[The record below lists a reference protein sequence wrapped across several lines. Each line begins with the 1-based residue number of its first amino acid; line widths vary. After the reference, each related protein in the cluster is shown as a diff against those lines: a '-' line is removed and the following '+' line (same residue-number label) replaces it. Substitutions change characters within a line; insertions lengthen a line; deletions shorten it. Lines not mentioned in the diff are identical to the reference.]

1 MREASEM
8 RFDLQVISSWIEPGS
23 RVLDLGCGR
32 GDLLLHLQHGKQVR
46 GVGIELDED
55 KAAFCISQGLSV
67 LHGDFIEEVSD
78 YPENH
83 FDYIVLSQTL
93 QQVYDPEK
101 LLQVLLTVGS
111 KVIVSF
117 PNFSHWRVRL
127 QLLLT
132 GAAPRNE
139 QFPYEWHNTPNIR
152 IITLKDFRI
161 FVRRIHGVILKKVAI
176 SSHHHETRGAVVS
189 RLPNWRSTYGIFMIA
204 GGSKAAPSG
213 WDPNWSAAEAGEEA
227 GK

>member
-1 MREASEM
+1 MSGMEGM
-8 RFDLQVISSWIEPGS
+8 RFDLQVISSWIKPGS

-32 GDLLLHLQHGKQVR
+32 GDLLFYLQHEKQVR

-55 KAAFCISQGLSV
+55 NAAFCISRGLSV
-67 LHGDFIEEVSD
+67 LHGDFIEEVAD

-83 FDYIVLSQTL
+83 FDCIVLSQTL

-101 LLQVLLTVGS
+101 LLTALLSVS
-111 KVIVSF
+111 SRVIVSF

-127 QLLLT
+127 QLLFT

-161 FVRRIHGVILKKVAI
+161 FVRRIHGIILKKVAI
-176 SSHHHETRGAVVS
+176 SSHHHETQGKIVS
-189 RLPNWRSTYGIFMIA
+189 RFPNWRSTYGIFMIS
-204 GGSKAAPSG
+204 GGRKAAG
-213 WDPNWSAAEAGEEA
+213 HEERAAEEEI
-227 GK
+227 

>member
-1 MREASEM
+1 MSETAAM
-8 RFDLQVISSWIEPGS
+8 RFDLQVISSWIQPGS

-32 GDLLLHLQHGKQVR
+32 GDLLFYLQHKQQVR

-55 KAAFCISQGLSV
+55 KAAFCISRGLSV
-67 LHGDFIEEVSD
+67 LHGDFIEEVAD

-93 QQVYDPEK
+93 QQVYTPEK
-101 LLQVLLTVGS
+101 LLPALLSVGS

-139 QFPYEWHNTPNIR
+139 QFPYEWYNTPNIR

-161 FVRRIHGVILKKVAI
+161 FVRKINGTILKQVAI
-176 SSHHHETRGAVVS
+176 SSHHHETQGEIVS
-189 RLPNWRSTYGIFMIA
+189 HLPNWRSTYGIFMIA
-204 GGSKAAPSG
+204 GEMQPRVR
-213 WDPNWSAAEAGEEA
+213 GE
-227 GK
+227 

>member
-1 MREASEM
+1 MSDM
-8 RFDLQVISSWIEPGS
+8 RFDLQVISSWITPGS

-32 GDLLLHLQHGKQVR
+32 GDLLFYLQHKQQVR

-55 KAAFCISQGLSV
+55 KAAFCISRGLSV
-67 LHGDFIEEVSD
+67 LHGDFIEEVAD

-93 QQVYDPEK
+93 QQVYAPEK
-101 LLQVLLTVGS
+101 LLPALLSVGS
-111 KVIVSF
+111 RVIVSF

-132 GAAPRNE
+132 GAAPCNE
-139 QFPYEWHNTPNIR
+139 QFPYEWYNTPNIR

-161 FVRRIHGVILKKVAI
+161 FVRKIHGTILKKVAI
-176 SSHHHETRGAVVS
+176 SSHHHETQGEVVS
-189 RLPNWRSTYGIFMIA
+189 HLPNWRSTYGIFMIA
-204 GGSKAAPSG
+204 GEMQPRLR
-213 WDPNWSAAEAGEEA
+213 
-227 GK
+227 

>member
-1 MREASEM
+1 MSDEM
-8 RFDLQVISSWIEPGS
+8 RFDLQVISSWIRPGS

-32 GDLLLHLQHGKQVR
+32 GDLLFYLQTKKNVR
-46 GVGIELDED
+46 GVGIEQDED
-55 KAAFCISQGLSV
+55 NAAFCISRGLSV
-67 LHGDFIEEVSD
+67 LHGDFIEEVAD

-93 QQVYDPEK
+93 QQVYAPEK
-101 LLQVLLTVGS
+101 LLPALLSVGS
-111 KVIVSF
+111 RVIVSF

-152 IITLKDFRI
+152 IITLKDFKI
-161 FVRRIHGVILKKVAI
+161 FVRQIHGTILRQVAI
-176 SSHHHETRGAVVS
+176 SSHHHETQGEIVR
-189 RLPNWRSTYGIFMIA
+189 RFPNWRSTYGIFLISDGA
-204 GGSKAAPSG
+204 SRL
-213 WDPNWSAAEAGEEA
+213 AE
-227 GK
+227 

>member
-1 MREASEM
+1 MRESSGM
-8 RFDLQVISSWIEPGS
+8 RFDLQVISSWIKPGS

-32 GDLLLHLQHGKQVR
+32 GDLLFYLQQKQVR
-46 GVGIELDED
+46 GVGIEQDED
-55 KAAFCISQGLSV
+55 NAALCISRGLSV
-67 LHGDFIEEVSD
+67 LHGNFIEEVAD

-93 QQVYDPEK
+93 QQVYAPEK
-101 LLQVLLTVGS
+101 LLPVLLAVGGR
-111 KVIVSF
+111 VIVSF

-127 QLLLT
+127 QFFLT

-161 FVRRIHGVILKKVAI
+161 FVRKIDGIILKQLAI
-176 SSHHHETRGAVVS
+176 SSHHHESEGAIVN
-189 RLPNWRSTYGIFMIA
+189 RLQNWRSTYGIFMIA
-204 GGSKAAPSG
+204 DGRKTRPAKVSV
-213 WDPNWSAAEAGEEA
+213 
-227 GK
+227 

>member
-1 MREASEM
+1 MSGAGM

-32 GDLLLHLQHGKQVR
+32 GDLLFYLQHEKRAR
-46 GVGIELDED
+46 GVGIEQDED
-55 KAAFCISQGLSV
+55 KAAFCISRGLSV
-67 LHGDFIEEVSD
+67 LQGDFIEEVSD

-101 LLQVLLTVGS
+101 LLPVLMAVGG

-161 FVRRIHGVILKKVAI
+161 FVRKINGVILKKVAI
-176 SSHHHETRGAVVS
+176 SSHHHETRGQIVR

-204 GGSKAAPSG
+204 DGSGPKAKAAAQQ
-213 WDPNWSAAEAGEEA
+213 D
-227 GK
+227 

>member
-1 MREASEM
+1 MSEMGEM
-8 RFDLQVISSWIEPGS
+8 RFDLQVISSWIKPGS

-32 GDLLLHLQHGKQVR
+32 GDLLFYLQNKQDVR
-46 GVGIELDED
+46 GVGIEQDED
-55 KAAFCISQGLSV
+55 NAAVCISRGLSV
-67 LHGDFIEEVSD
+67 LHGNFIEEVAD

-101 LLQVLLTVGS
+101 LLPALLTVGS

-127 QLLLT
+127 QLLFT

-152 IITLKDFRI
+152 IITLKDFKI
-161 FVRRIHGVILKKVAI
+161 FVRKIHGNILRQVAI
-176 SSHHHETRGAVVS
+176 SSHHHETQGRIV
-189 RLPNWRSTYGIFMIA
+189 RRFPNWRSTYGIFLISD
-204 GGSKAAPSG
+204 GTSQLS
-213 WDPNWSAAEAGEEA
+213 
-227 GK
+227 

>member
-1 MREASEM
+1 MMTDTAAM
-8 RFDLQVISSWIEPGS
+8 RFDLQVISSWIAPGS

-32 GDLLLHLQHGKQVR
+32 GDLLFYLQNQKQVR
-46 GVGIELDED
+46 GVGIELDEEN
-55 KAAFCISQGLSV
+55 AAFCIARGLSV
-67 LHGDFIEEVSD
+67 LHGDLIEEVAD

-101 LLQVLLTVGS
+101 LLTVLLSVGS
-111 KVIVSF
+111 RVIVSF

-139 QFPYEWHNTPNIR
+139 QFPYEWYNTPNIR

-161 FVRRIHGVILKKVAI
+161 FVRKIEGRILKKVAI
-176 SSHHHETRGAVVS
+176 SSHHHETQGEIVR

-204 GGSKAAPSG
+204 GGVSQQRHPAAIAQI
-213 WDPNWSAAEAGEEA
+213 DAQR
-227 GK
+227 